1 MIDDVIMKR
10 IMSKTTSIDNF
21 NFDNL
26 VAPSLYNLLT
36 VQDIEYFR
44 YLATSVKYSAKI
56 NLKYAEIDKIM
67 RARGFVKLSA
77 GTNRVVYRYLEDQS
91 FVVKIAIDNVGIKD
105 NPREFINQ
113 HYFKPY
119 VTKIFEVSPCG
130 TVAVVERVRNIKS
143 REEFMHIAPDIFDLL
158 SNWFVGEYILE
169 DVGTKYFMNWG
180 VSNRGPVLLDF
191 PYVYKLD
198 GNKLYC
204 RQIIDGCLCD
214 GEIDYDD
221 GFNHLYCTKCGT
233 EYKAVDLKKLEEKN
247 LIVKKGKDN
256 MEVNVVI
263 KRGNRVV
270 KTSED
275 AGKRKISK
283 RERIYKSLP
292 AAGEGT
298 IVHCRGGKLANR
310 HMSEAVAAV
319 KDEIKNV
326 EETNQYDEVETT
338 EYLTNE
344 SEYECDNNTQ
354 EDEVE
359 TTEYLTNDPEC
370 NNNDDTQEED
380 EVETAENEDENDFDT
395 HSHFIPQEDDNESD
409 VNNTGEERTY
419 KEEHLCLDTTDDESV
434 PDDEEPDYSKI
445 PVGAI
450 PVGQI
455 KNNKRKT
462 SQRYNPEFYKR

>member
-26 VAPSLYNLLT
+26 IAPPLYSLLT
-36 VQDIEYFR
+36 VQDVEYFR

-56 NLKYAEIDKIM
+56 NFKYEEIDKVM

-91 FVVKIAIDNVGIKD
+91 FVVKIAIDNVGVKD

-113 HYFKPY
+113 RYFKPF

-143 REEFMHIAPDIFDLL
+143 REEFMSIAPDIFDLL
-158 SNWFVGEYILE
+158 NNWFVGEYILE

-180 VSNRGPVLLDF
+180 VSDRGPVLLDF

-204 RQIIDGCLCD
+204 QQIIDGCLCD

-233 EYKAVDLKKLEEKN
+233 EYKAVDLKKLEEQN
-247 LIVKKGKDN
+247 LIVKKGQVED

-263 KRGNRVV
+263 RRGDKVI
-270 KTSED
+270 KTSND
-275 AGKRKISK
+275 NGKRKISK
-283 RERIYKSLP
+283 RERIYNSLP

-298 IVHCRGGKLANR
+298 VVHCRGGKLANR
-310 HMSEAVAAV
+310 QMKEAVESV
-319 KDEIKNV
+319 KEEIKT
-326 EETNQYDEVETT
+326 EEQYIPEDNT
-338 EYLTNE
+338 EQEAKSVAVE
-344 SEYECDNNTQ
+344 SENENH
-354 EDEVE
+354 ESE
-359 TTEYLTNDPEC
+359 TPDI
-370 NNNDDTQEED
+370 DG
-380 EVETAENEDENDFDT
+380 NDFDT
-395 HSHFIPQEDDNESD
+395 RSHFIPEPDEDGLVPEEEDNEQD
-409 VNNTGEERTY
+409 VEREY
-419 KEEHLCLDTTDDESV
+419 KEEHLCLDPPDVDSIPDE
-434 PDDEEPDYSKI
+434 DEEPDYSKV

-450 PVGQI
+450 PVGQV
-455 KNNKRKT
+455 KKKGKT
-462 SQRYNPEFYKR
+462 SQRFNPEFYKR